1 MRFFRNTFFVN
12 NDDSDGDGV
21 IDQFDSDSNDIYSDS
36 DLDGVS
42 DLMKAKFN
50 RSIEC

>member
-1 MRFFRNTFFVN
+1 MRFLEIPFFVN

-21 IDQFDSDSNDIYSDS
+21 IDQFDGDSNDIYGDS

-42 DLMKAKFN
+42 DFDESLSLK
-50 RSIEC
+50 IH